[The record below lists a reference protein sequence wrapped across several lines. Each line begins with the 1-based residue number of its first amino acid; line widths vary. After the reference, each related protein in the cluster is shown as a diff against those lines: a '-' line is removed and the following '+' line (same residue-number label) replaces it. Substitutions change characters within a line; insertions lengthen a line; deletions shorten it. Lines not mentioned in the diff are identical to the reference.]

1 MQAKSATFL
10 LKPKTVLKSI
20 SQISRCFG
28 GGQKVKQCSVR
39 DLYYPDE
46 WSFRVSGP
54 NKEAGFL
61 LPVLVYK
68 VETQFKNRLIISSYA
83 KIKLP

>member
-1 MQAKSATFL
+1 M
-10 LKPKTVLKSI
+10 LKSI
-20 SQISRCFG
+20 PQISRCFG
-28 GGQKVKQCSVR
+28 GDLNVIQCLVR

-46 WSFRVSGP
+46 WSFHVSGP
-54 NKEAGFL
+54 NEEAGFL

-68 VETQFKNRLIISSYA
+68 VETQFKDKLIISSYA

>member
-1 MQAKSATFL
+1 M
-10 LKPKTVLKSI
+10 LKSI
-20 SQISRCFG
+20 LQISRCFG
-28 GGQKVKQCSVR
+28 GGLKVKQCSVG

-46 WSFRVSGP
+46 WSFHVSGP
-54 NKEAGFL
+54 NEEAVIL

-68 VETQFKNRLIISSYA
+68 VETQFKNRLIIFSYA